1 MDTMKLGTK
10 QGSEGQ
16 IRAQREGEFMDN
28 SINQVQKFT
37 KTLNPKPHEI
47 CSGLCLS
54 TLLVL
59 LLLLNPS
66 HFRSFGT
73 YSHKYKNMIK
83 CFLFH
88 IWLVAHIWLNLP

>member
-16 IRAQREGEFMDN
+16 IRAQKEVDFMDN
-28 SINQVQKFT
+28 SMNQVQKFT

-47 CSGLCLS
+47 CSGLYLLS
-54 TLLVL
+54 TLLL

-66 HFRSFGT
+66 HTFDPWGLWNKKLSQRTTLFGSFGT
-73 YSHKYKNMIK
+73 
-83 CFLFH
+83 LD
-88 IWLVAHIWLNLP
+88 